1 MAARP
6 RLGFFL
12 LAGLI
17 VVVSSYVLMTQPEPG
32 VITEAFPVGLLAGVW
47 LLVSRRHWP
56 KLVPLVMLGSSL
68 VYLANGRELAVALG
82 WGVAAGLGAH
92 VTARG
97 ITHGAKNRAALLSED
112 DLRSFIT
119 YSFLGAVVAA
129 TVTTATSLATGHAQ
143 WWVTALGVSTAHFAT
158 YLVLLPHFMGRP
170 RFPGVAP
177 RVERIIQWIATI
189 IGTVVIFAL
198 PLPGPTLAFCIIALI
213 GWSALRAPMRETLVQ
228 LLVVVVITHT
238 MTIRGLGPFAIPAG
252 AGQAEA
258 DLRSVLFAVFVCALS
273 LVTIPF
279 SLAVGIQRRESWQAR
294 QEQARVRQLV
304 QSASGVAII
313 GTDRHG
319 HIDLFNPG
327 AEQMFGYSASEVEG
341 LMPSIFLTQG
351 EIQRLATKL
360 GCAATF
366 VDVAYA
372 LATSDT
378 ESLDVEFLSKDN
390 SVLTLQF
397 SMSQVV
403 DAEGRVQ
410 GYVTTGEDVT
420 ARVKREAALEE
431 ALARERLAVE
441 NLKEVD
447 QVKDTLVSGVSHEL
461 RTPITSILG
470 YLEMLE
476 DGGFGELSEAQ
487 IRALNRVKG
496 NSNRLMSLI
505 DDLLTLSRIQ
515 DGYVDLDP
523 RQVDLRDVV
532 GAVRDEMAPEM
543 LAAGLNFRADLPT
556 EPVPVRGD
564 AERLARA
571 LGNMVGNSAKFT
583 DRFGKVDVTLRC
595 EGEWAVVEV
604 EDNGIGIP
612 EDEQGELFERF
623 FRATSA
629 HERAIQ
635 GSGLGLS
642 IARALIESHGGRI
655 EVESVVDAGTT
666 FRVWLPLEI
675 APVLSASQDPASE
688 APSGRLDVVSQR
700 QVAEVR
706 LAAEQ
711 H

>member
-12 LAGLI
+12 LTGLI
-17 VVVSSYVLMTQPEPG
+17 VVVCCYVLMTQPEPG

-47 LLVSRRHWP
+47 LVVSRRHWS
-56 KLVPLVMLGSSL
+56 KLLPLVVAFSSL

-82 WGVAAGLGAH
+82 WGLAAGLGAH

-97 ITHGAKNRAALLSED
+97 LTRGANHRAALLSED

-119 YSFLGAVVAA
+119 YSFAGAAVAA
-129 TVTTATSLATGHAQ
+129 VVTTATTLATGHAQ
-143 WWVTALGVSTAHFAT
+143 WWVTALGVFTAHFAT
-158 YLVLLPHFMGRP
+158 YMVLLPHFMGRP

-177 RVERIIQWIATI
+177 LGERVIQWFAT
-189 IGTVVIFAL
+189 VIFTVL
-198 PLPGPTLAFCIIALI
+198 VFSVPIPGPTVAFCIIPFI

-252 AGQAEA
+252 VGQVEA
-258 DLRSVLFAVFVCALS
+258 DLRSVLFAVFVCALA

-319 HIDLFNPG
+319 YIDLFNPG

-341 LMPSIFLTQG
+341 LVPSIFLTQG
-351 EIQRLATKL
+351 EIQRLATKF
-360 GCAATF
+360 GCAANF
-366 VDVAYA
+366 ADVAST
-372 LATSDT
+372 LAASDT
-378 ESLDVEFLSKDN
+378 ESLDVEFLGKDN

-410 GYVTTGEDVT
+410 GYVSTGEDVT

-441 NLKEVD
+441 NLREVD

-476 DGGFGELSEAQ
+476 DGGFGELAEAQ
-487 IRALNRVKG
+487 LRALQRVRG
-496 NSNRLMSLI
+496 NSNRLMALI

-523 RQVDLRDVV
+523 RDIDLRDVV
-532 GAVRDEMAPEM
+532 ESVREEMAPEM
-543 LAAGLNFRADLPT
+543 LAAGLNFRVDLPV
-556 EPVPVRGD
+556 EPVQVRGD
-564 AERLARA
+564 AERLCRA
-571 LGNMVGNSAKFT
+571 LVNMVGNSAKFT
-583 DRFGKVDVTLRC
+583 DRFGKVEVALRC
-595 EGEWAVVEV
+595 EDSWAVVAI

-612 EDEQGELFERF
+612 EAEQGELFERF

-655 EVESVVDAGTT
+655 EVESVVEEGTT
-666 FRVWLPLEI
+666 FRVWLPLES
-675 APVLSASQDPASE
+675 APAAA
-688 APSGRLDVVSQR
+688 APLVTAPQRNADRPGVVAQR
-700 QVAEVR
+700 QVAD
-706 LAAEQ
+706 
-711 H
+711 HH

>member
-12 LAGLI
+12 LTALI

-32 VITEAFPVGLLAGVW
+32 VVTEAFPVGLLAGVW
-47 LLVSRRHWP
+47 LLVGRRHWP
-56 KLVPLVMLGSSL
+56 VLLAVMVVGSGL
-68 VYLANGRELAVALG
+68 IYLANGRDPAVALG

-97 ITHGAKNRAALLSED
+97 ITRGASNRAALLSED

-119 YSFLGAVVAA
+119 HSFLGAVVAA
-129 TVTTATSLATGHAQ
+129 VVTTVTSLLTGHAQ

-177 RVERIIQWIATI
+177 RTERIIQWIATVVA
-189 IGTVVIFAL
+189 TVLVFAV
-198 PLPGPTLAFCIIALI
+198 PLPGPTLAFCLI
-213 GWSALRAPMRETLVQ
+213 PLLGWAALRAPMRETLVQ
-228 LLVVVVITHT
+228 LLVVVVIAHT
-238 MTIRGLGPFAIPAG
+238 MTVRGLGPFAMPSG
-252 AGQAEA
+252 AGQVEV
-258 DLRSVLFAVFVCALS
+258 DLRSVLFAVFVCALA

-313 GTDRHG
+313 GTDRRG

-327 AEQMFGYSASEVEG
+327 AEQMFGYRASEVEG
-341 LMPSIFLTQG
+341 LLPSIFLTQG
-351 EIQRLATKL
+351 EIQRIATMF
-360 GCAATF
+360 GCEATF
-366 VDVAYA
+366 GDVARA
-372 LATSDT
+372 LVASDV
-378 ESLDVEFLSKDN
+378 ESLDVEFLGKDN
-390 SVLTLQF
+390 TVLTLQF
-397 SMSQVV
+397 SMSQIV
-403 DAEGRVQ
+403 DAHGRVQ

-431 ALARERLAVE
+431 ALAHERHAVE
-441 NLKEVD
+441 NLKAVD
-447 QVKDTLVSGVSHEL
+447 QVKDTLVSSVSHEL

-476 DGGFGELSEAQ
+476 EGGFGELSATQ
-487 IRALNRVKG
+487 VRALSRVKG
-496 NSNRLMSLI
+496 NSTRLMSLI

-515 DGYVDLDP
+515 EGHVDLDP
-523 RQVDLRDVV
+523 QQVDLREVV
-532 GAVRDEMAPEM
+532 ETVRDEMAPEM
-543 LAAGLNFRADLPT
+543 LAAGLDFRVDLP
-556 EPVPVRGD
+556 PDPVRIQGD
-564 AERLARA
+564 AERLGRA
-571 LGNMVGNSAKFT
+571 IGNMVGNSAKFT
-583 DRFGKVDVTLRC
+583 DRFGKVEVALRC
-595 EGEWAVVEV
+595 EGAWAVLEV

-612 EDEQGELFERF
+612 EEEQGELFERF

-642 IARALIESHGGRI
+642 IARTLVESHGGRI
-655 EVESVVDAGTT
+655 EVDSVVDVGST
-666 FRVWLPLEI
+666 FRVWLPLESDLVV
-675 APVLSASQDPASE
+675 PG
-688 APSGRLDVVSQR
+688 APSSAPEQFVGRLDVVSQR
-700 QVAEVR
+700 Q
-706 LAAEQ
+706 AAEPRQAADQ